1 MTRKLAGEEKA
12 LWARVIATVKP
23 LKPVPPGTGADAAHL
38 HFQQHSPV
46 RPRPADRPRS
56 LPRTGNGGPQ
66 PRSDTLDAGWDRRLS
81 RGLAQPDVVVDLH
94 GRNLAAAHALLDSSL
109 EQAIAS
115 GARVLLLITGKPPQ
129 GDRWPAARGAIRAAV
144 GDWLSA
150 SRHSSN
156 IAAVR
161 AAHPRHGGAGA
172 LYIILRRSAASHR
185 QNS

>member
-23 LKPVPPGTGADAAHL
+23 LHASAPAVAADAAQL
-38 HFQQHSPV
+38 HIQQHSPAK
-46 RPRPADRPRS
+46 PRPADRPRPPAPPARS
-56 LPRTGNGGPQ
+56 AGG
-66 PRSDTLDAGWDRRLS
+66 TLDSGWDRRLS
-81 RGLAQPDVVVDLH
+81 RGLVQPDMVVDLH
-94 GRNLAAAHALLDSSL
+94 GRSLGAAYALLDTRL

-129 GDRWPAARGAIRAAV
+129 GERWPVARGAIRAAV
-144 GDWLSA
+144 GDWLGA
-150 SRHSSN
+150 SRHASG

-161 AAHPRHGGAGA
+161 PAHPRHGGAGA
-172 LYIILRRSAASHR
+172 LYIVLRRAAVRHR